1 MLQVAREP
9 RFPIVQWRLFET
21 RHIIRDA
28 GVKSALSRMGTVH
41 SGLKTYCTSSRG
53 LFVPCI
59 KENRAVE
66 VAIVQRNVGT
76 SPGCDLLEDRRVHNC
91 SLMSIA
97 SNRPHLTS
105 EGKSPSNSGCCS
117 RLRLSRID
125 MENHTHGDFY
135 RELYRQASL
144 FSSTVKIL
152 QCWQSRHRLGL
163 ITLGAFVTQGGVW
176 SMWNMCCP
184 TVPDQRLES
193 MRQADSMS

>member
-1 MLQVAREP
+1 MLQVARKP

-28 GVKSALSRMGTVH
+28 GVKSALSRMGTVQ

-97 SNRPHLTS
+97 SNRLHLTS

-117 RLRLSRID
+117 RLRLSRND
-125 MENHTHGDFY
+125 W
-135 RELYRQASL
+135 
-144 FSSTVKIL
+144 KI
-152 QCWQSRHRLGL
+152 
-163 ITLGAFVTQGGVW
+163 TPAETFT
-176 SMWNMCCP
+176 
-184 TVPDQRLES
+184 ES
-193 MRQADSMS
+193 CMDRRRCSVVLSKYCNAGNQDIA